1 MRTLTVLFSL
11 AILAGVVLVLPI
23 GGGQDMLIA
32 AQSVSPTM
40 PATLG

>member
-11 AILAGVVLVLPI
+11 AILASVVLVLPI
-23 GGGQDMLIA
+23 GGGHDMLVA
-32 AQSVSPTM
+32 AQSVSPSM

>member
-23 GGGQDMLIA
+23 GGGQDTLIA
-32 AQSVSPTM
+32 GHSVSPYM

>member
-1 MRTLTVLFSL
+1 MRIVTVLFSL
-11 AILAGVVLVLPI
+11 AILAGVVLILPV
-23 GGGQDMLIA
+23 GGTQDRLIA